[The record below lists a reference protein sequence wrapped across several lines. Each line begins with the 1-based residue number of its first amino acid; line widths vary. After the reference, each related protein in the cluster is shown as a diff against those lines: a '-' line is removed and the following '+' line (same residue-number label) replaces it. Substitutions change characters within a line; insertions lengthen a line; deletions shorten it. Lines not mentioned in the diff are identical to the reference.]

1 MHTYKNSNLKY
12 EPYKKLHFW
21 NFSRPLSNGQCE
33 CCKDHSCKEECI
45 FKDHICGVVIISA
58 FPLPRSCVGVLT
70 RMACSAGRSERERV
84 LMMIAVIRWSR
95 LARLIIYCW
104 GRGHPPT
111 TSLGIWVNQSCA
123 ARSRAHN
130 RMVII
135 RGVIT
140 CESAGNNN
148 MLARGCVTRFNFFDL
163 LHWWSAGWMGGGVIR
178 ETRWGRFV
186 CLILMTESSWGGC
199 RVLILKTSVA
209 LLGYQSGIFNCN
221 RGCISRNYFS
231 ECENLRW

>member
-1 MHTYKNSNLKY
+1 MIYRAFCNPSLYFFDQSPIVFAGSSSLMGNMSVAKIIVAKNAFLKIIFVEWWSY
-12 EPYKKLHFW
+12 LLS
-21 NFSRPLSNGQCE
+21 FSPQLCWCSD
-33 CCKDHSCKEECI
+33 KD
-45 FKDHICGVVIISA
+45 GLQAARSA
-58 FPLPRSCVGVLT
+58 
-70 RMACSAGRSERERV
+70 RV

-111 TSLGIWVNQSCA
+111 TRLGIWVNQSCA

-148 MLARGCVTRFNFFDL
+148 MLARGCVRRFDFFGL
-163 LHWWSAGWMGGGVIR
+163 LHWWSAGWMGGL
-178 ETRWGRFV
+178 GR
-186 CLILMTESSWGGC
+186 GH
-199 RVLILKTSVA
+199 
-209 LLGYQSGIFNCN
+209 
-221 RGCISRNYFS
+221 
-231 ECENLRW
+231 

>member
-163 LHWWSAGWMGGGVIR
+163 HPLFHVI
-178 ETRWGRFV
+178 TNS
-186 CLILMTESSWGGC
+186 C
-199 RVLILKTSVA
+199 ILKAKYFWRFIDHCTEETP
-209 LLGYQSGIFNCN
+209 SGQQMVFTGIDYK
-221 RGCISRNYFS
+221 IS
-231 ECENLRW
+231 